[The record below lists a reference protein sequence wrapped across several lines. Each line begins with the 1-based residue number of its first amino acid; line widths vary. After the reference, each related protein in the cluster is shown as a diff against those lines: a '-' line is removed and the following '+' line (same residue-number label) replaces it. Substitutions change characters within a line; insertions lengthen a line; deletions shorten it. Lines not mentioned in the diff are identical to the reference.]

1 MVLKGQ
7 FLERTTLIPVPGTQE
22 VMEGT
27 AHRGER
33 QPPLLVLPPRPEEG
47 GGMDH
52 VISAELAFAAARAG
66 HATLRFNYRGVGGS
80 QGARGDL
87 AALGE
92 DASAA
97 LDVALENAR
106 APTAVLAALHGSAS
120 VALALLARRPQAL
133 CGLVLVGP
141 KELPLQ
147 QLSRLPVPL
156 RVVLWSGDRSTPREV
171 LSAAVEAS
179 GGTLELVDDA
189 GPAFP
194 RNLATVGHLVAR
206 FLQQLSG
213 RSPLSP

>member
-1 MVLKGQ
+1 
-7 FLERTTLIPVPGTQE
+7 
-22 VMEGT
+22 
-27 AHRGER
+27 
-33 QPPLLVLPPRPEEG
+33 
-47 GGMDH
+47 
-52 VISAELAFAAARAG
+52 
-66 HATLRFNYRGVGGS
+66 
-80 QGARGDL
+80 
-87 AALGE
+87 
-92 DASAA
+92 
-97 LDVALENAR
+97 
-106 APTAVLAALHGSAS
+106 
-120 VALALLARRPQAL
+120 
-133 CGLVLVGP
+133 VLVGP